1 MTVPEKLAALCRRM
15 EEEGVDVYL
24 VPTGDDHSSEY
35 AGDYYNCRAWLTGF
49 TGSAGT
55 AAVACTPQGM
65 EAGLWTDG
73 RYFIQA
79 ARQLEGTGITLYRMG
94 EPGVPTLAQWL
105 ETHLSRGGVLGYDG
119 RVLPSAEV
127 KRLSQALDGVI
138 LHRELDLVGDIWADR
153 PARSCR
159 PAWELDEAHAGR
171 SRTDKLARIR
181 AEMAEQEADCLV
193 LPALDDIAWLLNLRG
208 DDVACN
214 PVVLAFAAV
223 EPEQVLLFAQPA
235 AFDEALQKRLAAD
248 GVELAPYEEIYDYV
262 KALPEGT
269 TLWMDAAQAGDALWN
284 SVPADVL
291 LLDEESPVRL
301 RKACKNPTELEEER
315 RAHVKDG
322 AALCRF
328 LYWLKHRVGKE
339 PITECSAAEKLEQL
353 RKEQPGYL
361 GPSFATIAAYGAHG
375 AIVHYAPTPETDI
388 PLEPKGLFLVD
399 SGGQYLAATTDVTR
413 TVALGPVTDREREMF
428 TLVLR
433 SHLALGAVQFREGCR
448 GDGLD
453 VVARG
458 PLWERGLDFNHGT
471 GHGVGCLLNVHEDPV
486 RIRWRAMDGMPP
498 FMEGMVVSNEPGFY
512 EEGAFG
518 IRTENLMACRK
529 AVQNQYGTFLNFETL
544 TLAPIDLDAVDP
556 AGLDE
561 REKDRL
567 NRYHARVYREIA
579 PLLPPEEAA
588 WLKTATRP
596 I

>member
-1 MTVPEKLAALCRRM
+1 
-15 EEEGVDVYL
+15 
-24 VPTGDDHSSEY
+24 
-35 AGDYYNCRAWLTGF
+35 
-49 TGSAGT
+49 
-55 AAVACTPQGM
+55 
-65 EAGLWTDG
+65 
-73 RYFIQA
+73 
-79 ARQLEGTGITLYRMG
+79 MG

-223 EPEQVLLFAQPA
+223 EPERVLLFAQPA

-361 GPSFATIAAYGAHG
+361 GPSFETIAAYGAHG

-561 REKDRL
+561 RERDRL

>member
-24 VPTGDDHSSEY
+24 IPTGDDHSSEY

-159 PAWELDEAHAGR
+159 KAWELDEAHAGR
-171 SRTDKLARIR
+171 SRTDKLAQIR

-223 EPEQVLLFAQPA
+223 EPERVLLFAQPA
-235 AFDEALQKRLAAD
+235 AFDETLQKRLAAD

-269 TLWMDAAQAGDALWN
+269 ALWMDAAQAGDALWN

-301 RKACKNPTELEEER
+301 HKACKNPTELEEER

-361 GPSFATIAAYGAHG
+361 GPSFETIAAYGAHG

-413 TVALGPVTDREREMF
+413 TIALGPVTDREREMF

-529 AVQNQYGTFLNFETL
+529 TVQNQYGTFLNFETL

-556 AGLDE
+556 VGLDE
-561 REKDRL
+561 REKERL
-567 NRYHARVYREIA
+567 NQYHARVYREIA